1 MKNWI
6 KRATAV
12 LLTIVIML
20 GASSVEVSAG
30 SSVTDQL
37 IVLPSD
43 EYNVTEAQAMIGRLE
58 QIPANVLE
66 TLNQK
71 GVKIKLT
78 NDIITNMPELSYLKG
93 VVPRGW
99 ENTGLTWDDVP
110 GVSEKNVIVRIGFSK
125 KGKGHNTQNLELHET
140 MHAVDRYVFNNASS
154 TSEFKNIFNQEANI
168 KYKGDGYVS
177 VYPVEYFAETATL
190 YIYSEKTR
198 AELKDKMPLTYEYMN
213 KLFNS

>member
-12 LLTIVIML
+12 LLTIAIML
-20 GASSVEVSAG
+20 GASSMEVSAG

-66 TLNQK
+66 TLNHK

-140 MHAVDRYVFNNASS
+140 MHAVDRYVFNNVSS